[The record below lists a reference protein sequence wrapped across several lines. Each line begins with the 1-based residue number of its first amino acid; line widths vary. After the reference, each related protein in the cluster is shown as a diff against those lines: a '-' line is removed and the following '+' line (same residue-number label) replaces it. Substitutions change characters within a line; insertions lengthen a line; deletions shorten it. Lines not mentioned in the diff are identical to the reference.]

1 MARFGNRKMVK
12 IIGIN
17 QVYELPSVVGKHCIF
32 ELQEGNPTLLDD
44 EDFIKNALIL
54 AAEAAGATL
63 LQVFTHKFEPQ
74 GVTGFAL
81 LAESHISIHT
91 WPEHGF
97 AAIDSYTC
105 GSHTNPES
113 ACRSL
118 KEAFQSRYGT
128 MKLLDRS
135 LAFSRDRSVVAAQ

>member
-1 MARFGNRKMVK
+1 MVK
-12 IIGIN
+12 IIGTN
-17 QVYELPSVVGKHCIF
+17 QVHEAPSVVGKHCIF
-32 ELQEGNPTLLDD
+32 ELQEGNPTLLND
-44 EDFIKNALIL
+44 EDFVKNALIL
-54 AAEAAGATL
+54 AAEAAEATL
-63 LQVFTHKFEPQ
+63 LQVVTHKFEPQ

-105 GSHTNPES
+105 GEHTNPES

-118 KEAFQSRYGT
+118 KEAFQSRYGS
-128 MKLLDRS
+128 MKLLNRN
-135 LAFSRDRSVVAAQ
+135 FTVSRAPLQAACR

>member
-1 MARFGNRKMVK
+1 MVK
-12 IIGIN
+12 IIGTN
-17 QVYELPSVVGKHCIF
+17 PVYEAPSVVGKHCIF

-44 EDFIKNALIL
+44 EEFIKNALIL

-63 LQVFTHKFEPQ
+63 LQVVTHKFDPQ

-91 WPEHGF
+91 YPEYGY
-97 AAIDSYTC
+97 AAIDSFTC
-105 GSHTNPES
+105 GEHTNPES

-118 KEAFQSRYGT
+118 KDAFQSKYGS
-128 MKLLDRS
+128 MRLLDRN
-135 LAFSRDRSVVAAQ
+135 FSINRDRSVAAAR

>member
-1 MARFGNRKMVK
+1 MTA
-12 IIGIN
+12 
-17 QVYELPSVVGKHCIF
+17 VYATPSVVGRHCIF
-32 ELQEGNPTLLDD
+32 QLQDGNPTLLND
-44 EDFIKNALIL
+44 EDFVKTALIN

-63 LQVFTHKFEPQ
+63 LQVSTHKFEPQ

-105 GSHTNPES
+105 GEHTNPES

-118 KEAFQSRYGT
+118 KEAFESQYGS
-128 MKLLDRS
+128 MQLLNRD
-135 LAFSRDRSVVAAQ
+135 FSPNHAPLQAACR